1 MNAHCIKPQ
10 FAADFGLFSAKF
22 IAFWCK
28 IRCILVQNTVR
39 FGAKRSAFWYKTQGV
54 LVLNARQNAA
64 KCLTIRIKIRCNGT
78 KKASSNHQK

>member
-10 FAADFGLFSAKF
+10 YAADFGLFSAKF

-28 IRCILVQNTVR
+28 IRYILVLNTVR
-39 FGAKRSAFWYKTQGV
+39 FGAKRSAFWCKTQDV

-64 KCLTIRIKIRCNGT
+64 KCLMIRIKIHCNGT
-78 KKASSNHQK
+78 NKASSNHQK

>member
-10 FAADFGLFSAKF
+10 YAADFGLFSAKF

-28 IRCILVQNTVR
+28 IRYILVLNTVR
-39 FGAKRSAFWYKTQGV
+39 FGAKRSAIWCKTQGV

-64 KCLTIRIKIRCNGT
+64 KYLAIRIKIHCNGT
-78 KKASSNHQK
+78 NKASSNHQK

>member
-39 FGAKRSAFWYKTQGV
+39 FGAKRSAFWCKTQGV

-64 KCLTIRIKIRCNGT
+64 KCLAIRIKIHCNGT
-78 KKASSNHQK
+78 KNASSNHQK